1 MGRAGLSIGTS
12 CQTWSPRGAR
22 RRGGD
27 RQDRRS
33 RGEPEQRPAAC
44 LVAAP
49 RAPETDWRQ
58 NKNAVLLK
66 LHAFTRLKPQR
77 EESTLDVPTY
87 PRRYAVMMKM
97 LETFLVL
104 LCFDKLLLRY
114 LLTSAQCAGA
124 EQVSPAVLLSLTP
137 CLSLSPIFPSLTCVI
152 SFFTPTSLPPLLLT
166 FSPFSSPSC
175 SLHPFHYFG
184 SIHLITLH
192 LLSTLGSPTYSPPF
206 PHLIHFHS
214 LCF

>member
-1 MGRAGLSIGTS
+1 MHLH
-12 CQTWSPRGAR
+12 
-22 RRGGD
+22 
-27 RQDRRS
+27 
-33 RGEPEQRPAAC
+33 
-44 LVAAP
+44 
-49 RAPETDWRQ
+49 
-58 NKNAVLLK
+58 VLNRK
-66 LHAFTRLKPQR
+66 

-124 EQVSPAVLLSLTP
+124 EQVSPAVLLFLTP